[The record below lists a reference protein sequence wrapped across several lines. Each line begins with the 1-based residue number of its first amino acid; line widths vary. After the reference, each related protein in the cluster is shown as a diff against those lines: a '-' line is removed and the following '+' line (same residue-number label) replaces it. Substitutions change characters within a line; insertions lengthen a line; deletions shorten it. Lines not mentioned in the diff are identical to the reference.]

1 MPLLR
6 NVTGTFGSYSERM
19 GRMVSRGRIAQVAA
33 VVLGLVV
40 VGMLAL
46 TVLLDSLTHY
56 PGTGGPLVDSLA
68 LAAGGLPSAA
78 VATLLVARRPGNP
91 IGWLLFGILFAGA
104 SPSNEY
110 DVLAYRMHPGTL
122 PLGWVSVV
130 VEEVWPL
137 FLVFVAILL
146 WVFPDGKLPAGRW
159 RRPSVILLVFGLLL
173 AVAASAPGVV
183 VVARHDVHITAMGD
197 LANSPGGWFVVL
209 DLAVI
214 ALSLAAWLAWVV
226 IQIPTYRRAD
236 GERRQQLKWLY
247 SGAVV
252 TVVAFVLGVFV
263 VPVAMGQAP
272 GFGNNPVITAL
283 VVLAF
288 GAMPVSLAV
297 AVLKYRLYELDR
309 IISRVVSYALIT
321 ALLVGVYAG
330 LVLLA
335 THALPIRSA
344 VGVAVATLITAA
356 LFSPLRRWVQRVVD
370 RRFNRSRYDAE
381 ALVAAFTARMRHTVD
396 FDAVRDDLVSVVHEA
411 FQPTQVSMWLVPA
424 DGQAVA
430 GPGQRGDAG
439 PWRLAAWPGQSP
451 RPVRD

>member
-1 MPLLR
+1 MSRL
-6 NVTGTFGSYSERM
+6 
-19 GRMVSRGRIAQVAA
+19 VSRGRIAQVAA
-33 VVLGLVV
+33 ILLGLVV
-40 VGMLAL
+40 LGMLAL
-46 TVLLDSLTHY
+46 TVVLDSLTHY

-68 LAAGGLPSAA
+68 LASAGIPAAA
-78 VATLLVARRPGNP
+78 VATVLVARRPRNP
-91 IGWLLFGILFAGA
+91 IGWLLFGILFVGA

-130 VEEVWPL
+130 FEELWPL
-137 FLVFVAILL
+137 FLAFVTILL
-146 WVFPDGKLPAGRW
+146 WLFPDGKLPAGRW
-159 RRPSVILLVFGLLL
+159 RRPSVIMLVLGLLL
-173 AVAASAPGVV
+173 AVAASTPGVV
-183 VVARHDVHITAMGD
+183 VVARHDVRITATGD
-197 LANSPGGWFVVL
+197 LANSPGGWFTIL
-209 DLAVI
+209 ELAVI

-226 IQIPTYRRAD
+226 IQIPSYRRAD

-252 TVVAFVLGVFV
+252 TLVAFVLGVFV

-288 GAMPVSLAV
+288 GAMPASMGV

-321 ALLVGVYAG
+321 ALLVGVYTG

-335 THALPIRSA
+335 TRALPIRSA

-356 LFSPLRRWVQRVVD
+356 LFNPLRRRVQRAVD
-370 RRFNRSRYDAE
+370 RRFNRSRYNAE
-381 ALVAAFTARMRHTVD
+381 AVVAAFTARMRHTVD
-396 FDAVRDDLVSVVHEA
+396 YDAVRDDLLGVVHQA
-411 FQPTQVSMWLVPA
+411 FQPTQASMWHVLA
-424 DGQAVA
+424 GGGLSDGQDVA
-430 GPGQRGDAG
+430 RLEQRLEAGQDA
-439 PWRLAAWPGQSP
+439 
-451 RPVRD
+451 RPAL